1 MMNALRR
8 LKIRHRLY
16 LLMAIVLAGSIG
28 TVGIA
33 LNALHTTLMDEK
45 GLQTQ
50 RLVEN
55 ATSIVTSLHERE
67 QRGELTREQAQAQAL
82 ANLKTLRYA
91 DGNYFWVNDTEPRMV
106 MHPIKPGL
114 DGKALA
120 QVQDP
125 AGTYLFRDMVD
136 VVQRQ
141 GAGIVRYEWPRPGSE
156 EPLPKVSF
164 VKGFAPW
171 GWIIGSGIYVD
182 DVNARFREIATMLG
196 LFVFIGA
203 LVVIGALFLIGRSIV
218 APVVDASAAMREVAS
233 GSGDLTRRLAVDGN
247 DEVGALAGDFNHFV
261 ARTRDMV
268 AAVGQSTTRLATA
281 AGQLTAVTQASRQ
294 TAQDQRGETDQVA
307 TAVNEM
313 SASAQEVARSAAEA
327 AAAARQADEA
337 AVAGRDVMQRAVT
350 SMQHLAGEIDNAGD
364 VIGRL
369 KQESEGIGSVLG
381 VIRGVAEQTNLLA
394 LNAAIEAARAGE
406 QGRGFAVVADEV
418 RTLASRTQESTQE
431 IQDMIERLQHEAA
444 RAVMA
449 MGSGQEQ
456 TRQTLDHA
464 AAADES
470 LANIVGLVNTISDMN
485 AQIAGAAEEQT
496 SVAQELDRN
505 VMHIAQLAEQAQ
517 GNGEQTS
524 SASADLAALSTEL
537 RGLVGQFKT

>member
-1 MMNALRR
+1 MNALRR

-381 VIRGVAEQTNLLA
+381 VIRDVAEQTNLLA